1 MIFGRVRGF
10 ANLLSFHSR
19 IGGIA
24 RGRSLSILHF
34 SIEVGRAMIVAFLV
48 LSSLPLLLIWR
59 VKLIMILFL
68 CCPFMKEFLLHWQ
81 PLISLFW
88 FIIILLR
95 RMTSL

>member
-1 MIFGRVRGF
+1 MIFGWVRGF

-34 SIEVGRAMIVAFLV
+34 NIEVGRAMIVAFLV

-59 VKLIMILFL
+59 VKLVMILFL

-95 RMTSL
+95 RMTPL